1 MDLIIRCNRE
11 GIRKELVKWDE
22 FMAKKAAKKN
32 QSKRRADDQLDKSD
46 DDQIGNDQRSM
57 SNLDNFDD
65 DASMREGS
73 QYGGRMS
80 SLMMPSKKL
89 TLEERVERIDAEMDD
104 VERDIYGHIHDDFDK
119 LSHGYSTISSTVSE
133 QYKEE
138 REANIKEINERILK
152 DQQEMKEKL
161 IQRHK

>member
-1 MDLIIRCNRE
+1 MDLIVKCNRE
-11 GIRKELVKWDE
+11 GIRKDLLKRDE
-22 FMAKKAAKKN
+22 YMSKKNSKKN
-32 QSKRRADDQLDKSD
+32 QGKRRSDEQLDKSD

-89 TLEERVERIDAEMDD
+89 TVEERVDRIDAEMDD
-104 VERDIYGHIHDDFDK
+104 IERDIYGHIHDDYDR
-119 LSHGYSTISSTVSE
+119 LSRGYSTISSTVSE
-133 QYKEE
+133 GNKEE
-138 REANIKEINERILK
+138 RETNIKEINERILK
-152 DQQEMKEKL
+152 D
-161 IQRHK
+161 